1 MNNLE
6 EIEIE
11 KFSNI
16 IFERVTRYKID
27 YIDAI
32 VSYCE
37 EINQDIDTIINL
49 ISPSLKSKI
58 EEEALGLRLLKTES
72 TIRLTF

>member
-1 MNNLE
+1 MSNLE

-16 IFERVTRYKID
+16 IFERVSKFNIE
-27 YIDAI
+27 YIDAV

-37 EINQDIDTIINL
+37 EKELEIDSIVNL
-49 ISPSLKSKI
+49 ISPSLKLKM
-58 EEEALGLRLLKTES
+58 EEEAIAMKLLKS
-72 TIRLTF
+72 SSIRLTF

>member
-1 MNNLE
+1 MSNLE

-16 IFERVTRYKID
+16 IFERVSKFNLE
-27 YIDAI
+27 YIDAV

-37 EINQDIDTIINL
+37 EKELEIDSIVNL
-49 ISPSLKSKI
+49 ISPSLKLKM
-58 EEEALGLRLLKTES
+58 EEEAIAMKLLKS
-72 TIRLTF
+72 SSIRLTF

>member
-1 MNNLE
+1 MMGNLE

-16 IFERVTRYKID
+16 IFERVARYNIE
-27 YIDAI
+27 YIDAV

-37 EINQDIDTIINL
+37 EKELEIDSIVNL
-49 ISPSLKSKI
+49 ISPSLKMKM
-58 EEEALGLRLLKTES
+58 EEEALAMKLLKNS
-72 TIRLTF
+72 SIRLTF

>member
-11 KFSNI
+11 KFSNV
-16 IFERVTRYKID
+16 IFDRVVKHKID

-58 EEEALGLRLLKTES
+58 EEEALNLRLLKSES